1 MHGASFA
8 LLVLAAVAA
17 MATPPP
23 PADGPILIG
32 RTRPN
37 SRNPQGKAYRKSLV
51 EAERRAGEPLLPST
65 TTTSGTVMTDNE
77 LGLNLSGLVTTEIV
91 SPSLAAAAA
100 EGDAHEAAMV
110 AGIEA
115 SREEEEQEGE
125 ASETE
130 EDEETED
137 EENPIPEQP
146 TLTAKERQQQ
156 AAMLAKKSFEGEDKF
171 ARPPRTILVLRDVED
186 AAILSSGMRF
196 DSRAD
201 AELAVAE
208 LSEKRRHCYRM

>member
-23 PADGPILIG
+23 PAGPILIG

-77 LGLNLSGLVTTEIV
+77 LGLGFSGQVTTEIV
-91 SPSLAAAAA
+91 SPSL
-100 EGDAHEAAMV
+100 
-110 AGIEA
+110 
-115 SREEEEQEGE
+115 
-125 ASETE
+125 
-130 EDEETED
+130 
-137 EENPIPEQP
+137 
-146 TLTAKERQQQ
+146 
-156 AAMLAKKSFEGEDKF
+156 
-171 ARPPRTILVLRDVED
+171 
-186 AAILSSGMRF
+186 
-196 DSRAD
+196 
-201 AELAVAE
+201 
-208 LSEKRRHCYRM
+208 